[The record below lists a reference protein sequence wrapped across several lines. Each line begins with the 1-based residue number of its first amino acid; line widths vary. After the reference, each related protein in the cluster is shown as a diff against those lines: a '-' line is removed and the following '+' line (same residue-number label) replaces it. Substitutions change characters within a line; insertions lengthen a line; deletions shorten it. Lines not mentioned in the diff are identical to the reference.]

1 MEDWLLKR
9 GYNSRLV
16 REQILKARK
25 HTRVDLLHNVS
36 QPKSDKKLIFNIT
49 YHPALSKVK
58 NILKRVHLLLT
69 PDREH
74 QKVFSKI
81 PIVGFRRAKSL
92 KDHLVRAKISTINE
106 TLGCGKCGHCR
117 CNVCNY
123 IKESNTFSDKTGSR
137 KYDIRK
143 GLLNCNSTNV
153 IYLLQCETCSSQYV
167 GSTITKFRYRFNNYK
182 SKHAKYREQYFNGT
196 LDPNDAIQQASFHN
210 HFCQGNHVGLNDWS
224 ITLID
229 QANTEESL
237 RRQESFWQYKLKT
250 FFPDGLNERAV
261 PLVVTQ

>member
-1 MEDWLLKR
+1 M
-9 GYNSRLV
+9 
-16 REQILKARK
+16 
-25 HTRVDLLHNVS
+25 LHNVS
-36 QPKSDKKLIFNIT
+36 QPKSDKNLIFNIT

-81 PIVGFRRAKSL
+81 PIGGFRRAKSL

-106 TLGCGKCGHCR
+106 TLGCGKCGHSR

-153 IYLLQCETCSSQYV
+153 VYLLQCETCSSQYV

-182 SKHAKYREQYFNGT
+182 SKHAKYREQYFNCT

-210 HFCQGNHVGLNDWS
+210 HFCQGNHVGLNNWS

-229 QANTEESL
+229 QANTEES
-237 RRQESFWQYKLKT
+237 FK
-250 FFPDGLNERAV
+250 
-261 PLVVTQ
+261 